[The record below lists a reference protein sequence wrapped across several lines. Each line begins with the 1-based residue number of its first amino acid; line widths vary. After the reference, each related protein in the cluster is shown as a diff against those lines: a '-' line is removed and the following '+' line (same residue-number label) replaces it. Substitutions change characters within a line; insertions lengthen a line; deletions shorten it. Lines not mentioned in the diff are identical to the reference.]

1 MKRAAMM
8 MMLLITTPAF
18 ARGKPAA
25 RRPSPTTAVK
35 PHAVPD
41 APAPATPAA
50 AKAPAKPKV
59 YNFSGLD
66 VEGKLKTPQLLY
78 FFDRVKLELDTTTE
92 PKRSFIKELEDSAS
106 DKGL

>member
-1 MKRAAMM
+1 MKLTIV
-8 MMLLITTPAF
+8 LLLLATPAW
-18 ARGKPAA
+18 AKGKPAS
-25 RRPSPTTAVK
+25 RRAPPPATTVK
-35 PHAVPD
+35 PHAVPT
-41 APAPATPAA
+41 PEATPTAPPP
-50 AKAPAKPKV
+50 KAVKPRV

-92 PKRSFIKELEDSAS
+92 PRRSFIKELEDSAS

>member
-1 MKRAAMM
+1 MKLIIAVILLAAA
-8 MMLLITTPAF
+8 PAW
-18 ARGKPAA
+18 AKGKPAA
-25 RRPSPTTAVK
+25 RRAPAPVPATAVK
-35 PHAVPD
+35 PHAVPTPE
-41 APAPATPAA
+41 PAPPPRA
-50 AKAPAKPKV
+50 AKPKV

-92 PKRSFIKELEDSAS
+92 PKRSFMKELEESAS

>member
-1 MKRAAMM
+1 MKLTIVLLLLAAPAWAKGKPPARRAAP
-8 MMLLITTPAF
+8 PA
-18 ARGKPAA
+18 
-25 RRPSPTTAVK
+25 TVVK
-35 PHAVPD
+35 PHAVPTPEATPS
-41 APAPATPAA
+41 APAP
-50 AKAPAKPKV
+50 KAIKPKV

-92 PKRSFIKELEDSAS
+92 PRRSFIKELEDSAS